1 MAVADLSREESKR
14 LRAALA
20 EEADHP
26 RRTASGFRVRAAGC
40 RAWADSL
47 PENRLHGI
55 IAGKL
60 YTYARDAR
68 VRRWSNGIEITGIG
82 PPA

>member
-1 MAVADLSREESKR
+1 VAVAELSREVSKW

-26 RRTASGFRVRAAGC
+26 RRTTSGFRVRAAGC

-47 PENRLHGI
+47 PKNRLHGV

-60 YTYARDAR
+60 
-68 VRRWSNGIEITGIG
+68 
-82 PPA
+82 